1 MIFDTNFHVT
11 VNDKCDNKIKKN
23 SFKKI
28 LYLHKENKLKGFSA
42 VGIPR
47 IGNYNHKLF
56 FQKISN
62 YKFIHPVAGIDLN
75 NDIEKEFNEI
85 KKLGYRSIKIHPRSC
100 GISIENLDYDKLAFF
115 CNKNKFNILICT
127 YFNKKIEN
135 TYSEDPK
142 LSLIKF
148 LKKLERNKIL
158 LMHGGCERVMEFA
171 ELIRFNQNIFLDL
184 SLTLMKY
191 QGSSVDNDLKFL
203 FNNFD
208 RKITL
213 GSDYPELNY
222 PLFLKRI
229 KFFSKNVAI
238 NKLKNIYFKN
248 AQSIFI

>member
-1 MIFDTNFHVT
+1 
-11 VNDKCDNKIKKN
+11 
-23 SFKKI
+23 
-28 LYLHKENKLKGFSA
+28 
-42 VGIPR
+42 
-47 IGNYNHKLF
+47 
-56 FQKISN
+56 
-62 YKFIHPVAGIDLN
+62 
-75 NDIEKEFNEI
+75 
-85 KKLGYRSIKIHPRSC
+85 
-100 GISIENLDYDKLAFF
+100 
-115 CNKNKFNILICT
+115 
-127 YFNKKIEN
+127 
-135 TYSEDPK
+135 
-142 LSLIKF
+142 LIKF

-213 GSDYPELNY
+213 GSDYPEVNY